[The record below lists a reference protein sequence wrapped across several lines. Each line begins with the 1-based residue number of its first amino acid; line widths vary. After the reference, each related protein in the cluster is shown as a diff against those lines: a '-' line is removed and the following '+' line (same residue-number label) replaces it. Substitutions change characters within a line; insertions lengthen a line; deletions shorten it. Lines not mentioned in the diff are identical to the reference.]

1 MSTVNYNIKK
11 RLNDVGTYESNLND
25 VTTNSRRNF
34 GKNLYVASM
43 AKITSADAT
52 NRSYSVELFPT
63 FKSDTSTNGQEIS
76 VKALSQFWSITEN
89 SVSPELNADDIV
101 LVLFLDLDYKDSLEY
116 MLTYDGDNPVIP
128 TVENDILTHTK
139 DYGIIIGKVEC

>member
-1 MSTVNYNIKK
+1 MSTVNYNTKK
-11 RLNDVGTYESNLND
+11 RLSDVGTYESNLND
-25 VTTNSRRNF
+25 VTSNSRRNF

-52 NRSYSVELFPT
+52 NRSYGVELFPT

-76 VKALSQFWSITEN
+76 VKALTQFWGITEN
-89 SVSPELNADDIV
+89 SVSPELNVGDIV